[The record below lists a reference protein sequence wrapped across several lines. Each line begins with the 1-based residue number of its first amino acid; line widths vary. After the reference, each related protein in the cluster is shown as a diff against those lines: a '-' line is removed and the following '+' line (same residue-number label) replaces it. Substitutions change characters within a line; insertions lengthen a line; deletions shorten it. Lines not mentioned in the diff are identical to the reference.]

1 MIQCFIAT
9 QWQVHIEMRLVVTFG
24 MDRLVEVSNLLRFW
38 GMNRCE
44 KKSTKGRHF
53 PSMCFSSNFRLKPS
67 MV

>member
-44 KKSTKGRHF
+44 KNPQKVVTSPACVFQAT
-53 PSMCFSSNFRLKPS
+53 SD
-67 MV
+67 